1 MQRSAGGAN
10 RAYPRAMRLDAP
22 RLTLRPLT
30 VADVTPAYV
39 GWLNDG
45 EVTRFLETRHS
56 PQTAATVRAFVE
68 ATNANPTEHLFA
80 MIVRGTG
87 HHIGNI
93 KLGGVHPIHALGEVS
108 ILIGE
113 RSVWG
118 QGYAAEAIVR
128 LADHAFADLGLEK
141 LAAGLYAANTGSE
154 RAFLPAVSGR
164 SDGVGCGNHRA
175 TSCGESVCQCS
186 RAAADRFQSLE
197 FDAGF

>member
-1 MQRSAGGAN
+1 
-10 RAYPRAMRLDAP
+10 MRLDAP
-22 RLTLRPLT
+22 RLILRPLT

-56 PQTAATVRAFVE
+56 PQTAVTIRAFVE

-154 RAFLPAVSGR
+154 RAFLKAGFQREGLRRAHYRLDGVR
-164 SDGVGCGNHRA
+164 SDVVQLGLTKGDWLARRPMGGAVTFCRGGA
-175 TSCGESVCQCS
+175 
-186 RAAADRFQSLE
+186 
-197 FDAGF
+197 